1 MSEYMTKFGTLNTF
15 VNQQLN
21 KNKAPAGSESRRKTQ
36 QSLALGERSAE
47 QTRVNAEN
55 AVAGVKNTYRRSA
68 EDAPRLTPDQQT
80 AALMQAIQEN
90 SDETISEVEKE
101 YPSDTSSG
109 LKNPKSAEVL
119 RSDTAFMSRLN
130 TMIDK
135 YPGLTEREVFKIIEG
150 ESAFDS
156 QAVSSAKAV
165 TLFQFIPKVVS
176 ELGFTP
182 EEAKA
187 MEPTEQLGI
196 YEKYLKRWKYDGSYG
211 LGILQAAP
219 AYRNSA
225 PDTVIYSKDSSD
237 KKKRDAWEQN
247 PGWRSS
253 NNGPITKKSIEAYY
267 GRTE

>member
-1 MSEYMTKFGTLNTF
+1 MAKYGELDRF
-15 VNQQLN
+15 VKQQVN
-21 KNKAPAGSESRRKTQ
+21 KNAKPAGFNSTVKVQ

-47 QTRVNAEN
+47 QTRVNTEN
-55 AVAGVKNTYRRSA
+55 AIAGVKNIYRRSA
-68 EDAPRLTPDQQT
+68 EDAPRLTPDQER
-80 AALMQAIQEN
+80 AAVMQAIQEN
-90 SDETISEVEKE
+90 SDETIAEVEQE
-101 YPSDTSSG
+101 YPTDASSG

-119 RSDTAFMSRLN
+119 RADTAFMSKLN

-253 NNGPITKKSIEAYY
+253 NNGPITKRSIEAYY